1 MYCRGMIFINS
12 YRFASTGGTPT
23 ITALNVL
30 YDGTN
35 ITLKW
40 AGNNLSGIP
49 FLIQS
54 SPGISQ
60 LMVVPNGRV
69 GAGNTSYSITTGF
82 TVGTTYNFTIT
93 PQGGGPFSTSC
104 QIGTIGSQITQTQL
118 SPTTKNI
125 QFTTSNYSVGTT
137 FTLYTQD
144 SASGVP
150 PSYFI
155 NPSGWTSV
163 GTCTIVSGG
172 GGTFSTVTIPA
183 TANYLQI
190 VGQASYS
197 TVNSVTPFIVGS
209 ISLAGITQATLS
221 TVNIAWTY
229 SGYGGTEQV
238 IVQQSSD
245 GGATYTNQ
253 GSSTLLN
260 NSPLNGVAISA
271 GYYVRLVVT
280 SSLYGST
287 VTSANR
293 VVYYSL
299 PAPTVTQATSTTATI
314 NWSSIV
320 GYLGTDSLIVQQ
332 SADGSTG
339 WAQVGSATTIS
350 ANSGIYSISNNY
362 YVRVQIVEA
371 GTTYPSPASSQF
383 SYTLGTITGLGTST
397 QSQVTPTTK
406 TIAFNTTIYPNGT
419 TFKLYTQS
427 GATAPTSYQTSTAG
441 WTQLGSTTTITN
453 NSGSFTTVTIPA
465 TVSSN
470 PNYYQIVG
478 GTTLYGTSYSTVT
491 QVTAYTLGSISS
503 VGQTQVTSTT
513 KSITFTTTNYPN
525 GTIFTL
531 YTQNG
536 ASAPTSYQTSTAGWT
551 QLGSTTT
558 ITNNS
563 GSFTTVTIP
572 ATVSSNPN
580 YYQIVGGTTLYGT
593 SYSTVTQVTAYTLG
607 SISSVGQT
615 QVTSTTKSITFT
627 TTNYPNGT
635 IFTLYTQNGASAPTS
650 YQTSSSGWT
659 QLGGTTTITGNSG
672 SFSVAIPA
680 IVSSN
685 PNYFQIVGGTAL
697 YGTSYSSVTQVSPY
711 SVTALLLHL
720 DSNAT
725 DSSPANASMVTQGT
739 PTFTTPGQFGYCMFC
754 GTANAN
760 NSMNGLDTPQSGSY
774 IFGLNPFTID
784 FWFKTTTGNARI
796 MGNCSSIATGTTTI
810 TWSAPSW
817 VIGVYNFNRIGWE
830 TNTKSLITNP
840 TSGGY
845 VPTPCDGNWHHFAV
859 CRNGANLYMYL
870 DGVVAA
876 TSTAYINWTD
886 TAIAANQGV
895 ISVGRSGNQNESFN
909 GSIDEVRIVTNAALY
924 PTTQSVGAT
933 AFTVP
938 VAAYN

>member
-12 YRFASTGGTPT
+12 YSFASTGGAPT

-60 LMVVPNGRV
+60 LIVVPNGRV

-104 QIGTIGSQITQTQL
+104 QIGTIDSQITQTQL

-137 FTLYTQD
+137 FTLYTQN
-144 SASGVP
+144 SSSGIP

-163 GTCTIVSGG
+163 GTCTILSGG
-172 GGTFSTVTIPA
+172 GGTFSTITIPA
-183 TANYLQI
+183 TTNYLQI

-197 TVNSVTPFIVGS
+197 PVTSVTPYTIGS
-209 ISLAGITQATLS
+209 ISLGTITQVTLS
-221 TVNIAWTY
+221 TVNISWTY
-229 SGYGGTEQV
+229 SGYGGSESLQV
-238 IVQQSSD
+238 YQSLD
-245 GGATYTNQ
+245 GTNYSAV
-253 GSSTLLN
+253 GSSTTVSS
-260 NSPLNGVAISA
+260 SPLNAFSGISA
-271 GYYVRLVVT
+271 GNYVRLSVT
-280 SSLYGST
+280 SFLYGNST
-287 VTSANR
+287 ATSTNKW
-293 VVYYSL
+293 VYYSL
-299 PAPTVTQATSTTATI
+299 PAPTVTQTTSTTATVA
-314 NWSSIV
+314 WTYV

-339 WAQVGSATTIS
+339 WAQVGSATTLN
-350 ANSGIYSISNNY
+350 ANNGIYSISNNY
-362 YVRVQIVEA
+362 VRVQIVET

-383 SYTLGTITGLGTST
+383 SYTLGTITMFGSST

-427 GATAPTSYQTSTAG
+427 GASTPTPYQTNSVG
-441 WTQLGSTTTITN
+441 WTQLGSSTTITS
-453 NSGSFTTVTIPA
+453 NSGSFSGVTIPA

-513 KSITFTTTNYPN
+513 KSITFTTTNYP
-525 GTIFTL
+525 
-531 YTQNG
+531 
-536 ASAPTSYQTSTAGWT
+536 S
-551 QLGSTTT
+551 
-558 ITNNS
+558 
-563 GSFTTVTIP
+563 
-572 ATVSSNPN
+572 
-580 YYQIVGGTTLYGT
+580 
-593 SYSTVTQVTAYTLG
+593 
-607 SISSVGQT
+607 
-615 QVTSTTKSITFT
+615 
-627 TTNYPNGT
+627 GT

-725 DSSPANASMVTQGT
+725 DSSPANAAMVTQGT
-739 PTFTTPGQFGYCMFC
+739 PTFTTPGQFGNCMFC

-784 FWFKTTTGNARI
+784 FWFKTTTGGARI
-796 MGNCSSIATGTTTI
+796 MGNCSSIATGSTKI
-810 TWSAPSW
+810 NWSAPSW
-817 VIGVYNFNRIGWE
+817 VIGVYGLNKIGWE

-895 ISVGRSGNQNESFN
+895 ISVGRSGNDNESFN
-909 GSIDEVRIVTNAALY
+909 GSIDEVRIVANAALY

-938 VAAYN
+938 VAAY